1 MMATTPARLCHTPYP
16 RIDVRSVTTK
26 PCALAVATCA
36 LAAWS
41 GVACV
46 VSPVSLQGAAG
57 ITGKDGLPRRD
68 RTYVAVLSG
77 EMPGAFRDVARHSW
91 VVANVKD
98 RSGAHRHRRYE
109 WLGEAS
115 ATDSDNP
122 FDYFGSGEVAI
133 HGVVLEGDP
142 REMAAT
148 IACLERETKSYTDPN
163 CGCWPGPNSNTFVDG
178 LIRTCGLGIELPA
191 TALGRD
197 YRGVVGASVTEG
209 RTGVQLETWV
219 GGAKLG
225 LREGVSADLAGVSLG
240 VHFWPPGLEAP
251 INPGRIGL
259 DSSRRR
265 DPDPTAP
272 DRNAWPASEPLEH
285 RLGAASLDMAVSYD
299 HVAESS
305 RAGGLSDRTTVG
317 FAGHAVIGKT
327 VGYAFGFD
335 LGIGAAAPLGFAYDA
350 HLLPVGVG
358 LVLGDTGFVAAT
370 SGIGTSGISSS
381 VRGALE
387 LPQELRLELDFARI
401 ARLGLHGGIVVV
413 PAADDRNTTETFF
426 GARARLGTRAAGRF
440 GDRRSEGGAGGGG
453 GFFLGLDRR
462 ELSRTYVLGAT
473 FGYEIGFGG

>member
-1 MMATTPARLCHTPYP
+1 MPHVTSKPRL
-16 RIDVRSVTTK
+16 
-26 PCALAVATCA
+26 LAVAAVA
-36 LAAWS
+36 LAAS
-41 GVACV
+41 VGLGCV
-46 VSPVSLQGAAG
+46 VSPSSRDGAAAG
-57 ITGKDGLPRRD
+57 AGVAGTNGLPSRD
-68 RTYVAVLSG
+68 RTYDAILSG
-77 EMPGAFRDVARHSW
+77 EMPGAFRDVARRSW
-91 VVANVKD
+91 VVANVKE
-98 RSGAHRHRRYE
+98 RAGAHRHRRYE
-109 WLGEAS
+109 WLGDAS

-133 HGVVLEGDP
+133 HGVVLEDDP
-142 REMAAT
+142 AKMAVM
-148 IACLERETKSYTDPN
+148 IACLERETRSYTDAN

-197 YRGVVGASVTEG
+197 YRGPVGASVTEG

-219 GGAKLG
+219 GGVKLG
-225 LREGVSADLAGVSLG
+225 LKEGVSADLAGVALG
-240 VHFWPPGLEAP
+240 VHFWPPGLDVP

-259 DSSRRR
+259 DASVRR

-272 DRNAWPASEPLEH
+272 DRDAWPASERLQH
-285 RLGAASLDMAVSYD
+285 RYGAARLDMAVVYD
-299 HVAESS
+299 HVADSS

-317 FAGHAVIGKT
+317 FTGHAVLGKT

-335 LGIGAAAPLGFAYDA
+335 LGIGAAAPLGFAYGA

-358 LVLGDTGFVAAT
+358 FVLGDMGFIAAT
-370 SGIGTSGISSS
+370 SGIGTSGVSSS
-381 VRGALE
+381 VRAALE
-387 LPQELRLELDFARI
+387 LPEELRLEIDFARI

-413 PAADDRNTTETFF
+413 PSADDRNGTETFF

-440 GDRRSEGGAGGGG
+440 GERRGADGSGGGSG

-462 ELSRTYVLGAT
+462 ELSRSYVLGAT

>member
-1 MMATTPARLCHTPYP
+1 M
-16 RIDVRSVTTK
+16 K
-26 PCALAVATCA
+26 PSPLAVIVCA
-36 LAAWS
+36 LAAS
-41 GVACV
+41 ASAACV
-46 VSPVSLQGAAG
+46 VSPGGAAG
-57 ITGKDGLPRRD
+57 ANGKNGLPARD

-91 VVANVKD
+91 IVANVKE
-98 RSGAHRHRRYE
+98 RAGRAGAHRHRRYE
-109 WLGEAS
+109 WLGDAS

-133 HGVVLEGDP
+133 HGVVIEDDAKTM
-142 REMAAT
+142 EAM
-148 IACLERETKSYTDPN
+148 IACLEQATKSYTDSN

-209 RTGVQLETWV
+209 RTGVQLETWI

-225 LREGVSADLAGVSLG
+225 LKEGVAADLAGVSLG
-240 VHFWPPGLEAP
+240 VHFWPPGIEVP
-251 INPGRIGL
+251 INPGRIGV
-259 DSSRRR
+259 DSSVRRE
-265 DPDPTAP
+265 PDPTVP
-272 DRNAWPASEPLEH
+272 DRNAWSASERFEH
-285 RLGAASLDMAVSYD
+285 RYGAASLDMAIAYD
-299 HVAESS
+299 HVADAS
-305 RAGGLSDRTTVG
+305 RAGGLSDRTTFG
-317 FAGHAVIGKT
+317 FAGHAVYGTT

-350 HLLPVGVG
+350 HLSPVGVG
-358 LVLGDTGFVAAT
+358 VVLGDMGFIAAT
-370 SGIGTSGISSS
+370 SGIGTSGVSSS

-387 LPQELRLELDFARI
+387 LPEEVRLELDFARI

-413 PAADDRNTTETFF
+413 PSADDRNTTETFF

-440 GDRRSEGGAGGGG
+440 GARRGVDAAGGGSG

-462 ELSRTYVLGAT
+462 ELSRSYTLGAT